1 MFPVAYLGGGRVR
14 LSKILNVRPKES
26 MSAAVQNDELAEDIG
41 TRLKLVRQMFGL
53 TQRELARR
61 AGVTNGAISLIEQ
74 NRVSPSISSLKKI
87 LDGIPLSLADF
98 FTLNFSSSD
107 SVFFAGEELT
117 EISYDPAISMRMV
130 GRKVKGRA
138 MQMLREVYQP
148 GADTG
153 DAMLRHDGEECGL
166 VISGSIIITVGVQE
180 RLLNPGDAYYFRS
193 DIPHRFR
200 NPGPEPCV
208 LVSANSPPSF

>member
-1 MFPVAYLGGGRVR
+1 MA
-14 LSKILNVRPKES
+14 
-26 MSAAVQNDELAEDIG
+26 DLAQTGDSPEDIG
-41 TRLKLVRQMFGL
+41 ARLKVVRQVYGL

-98 FTLNFSSSD
+98 FTLNFSASD
-107 SVFFAGEELT
+107 SVFFTAEDLT
-117 EISYDPAISMRMV
+117 EIAFGEKISFRMV
-130 GRKVKGRA
+130 GRRA
-138 MQMLREVYQP
+138 KDRAVQMLFETYQP

-153 DAMLRHDGEECGL
+153 AEMLRHQGEECGII
-166 VISGSIIITVGVQE
+166 ISGHLTVTAGAQE
-180 RLLNPGDAYYFRS
+180 KVLGPGDAYYFRS

-200 NPGPEPCV
+200 NQGAAPCT
-208 LVSANSPPSF
+208 LVSANAPPSF

>member
-1 MFPVAYLGGGRVR
+1 M
-14 LSKILNVRPKES
+14 
-26 MSAAVQNDELAEDIG
+26 AALEQAEEPHGEDIG
-41 TRLKLVRQMFGL
+41 TRLRMVRQIYGL

-98 FTLNFSSSD
+98 FTLNFSPSEN
-107 SVFFAGEELT
+107 VFYAASELT
-117 EISYDPAISMRMV
+117 EIAFGENISLRMV
-130 GRKVKGRA
+130 GRSIKDRA
-138 MQMLREVYQP
+138 LQMLYETYQP

-153 DAMLRHDGEECGL
+153 EAMLRHHGEECGI
-166 VISGSIIITVGVQE
+166 VISGSLIVTVGAQE
-180 RLLNPGDAYYFRS
+180 KELSSGDAYYFHS

-200 NPGPEPCV
+200 NPNATPCI

>member
-1 MFPVAYLGGGRVR
+1 MQWDMAALEQVADADQDVG
-14 LSKILNVRPKES
+14 
-26 MSAAVQNDELAEDIG
+26 EDIG
-41 TRLKLVRQMFGL
+41 RRLREVRQIYGL

-98 FTLNFSSSD
+98 FTLDFSPSD
-107 SVFFAGEELT
+107 HVFFAADELT
-117 EISYDPAISMRMV
+117 EIAFGEAISMRMV
-130 GRKVKGRA
+130 GRNVKGKA
-138 MQMLREVYQP
+138 LQMLREVYRP

-153 DAMLRHDGEECGL
+153 ESMLRHHGEECGI
-166 VISGSIIITVGVQE
+166 VVSGSMTVTVGAQE
-180 RLLNPGDAYYFRS
+180 RVLLPGDAYYFPS

-200 NPGPEPCV
+200 NTGDVDCV

>member
-1 MFPVAYLGGGRVR
+1 
-14 LSKILNVRPKES
+14 
-26 MSAAVQNDELAEDIG
+26 MSAALQAPEPSDEIG
-41 TRLKLVRQMFGL
+41 TRLRMVRQIYGL

-98 FTLNFSSSD
+98 FTHNFAPSEN
-107 SVFFAGEELT
+107 VFFSAAELP
-117 EISYDPAISMRMV
+117 EIAYGDAISMRMV
-130 GRKVKGRA
+130 GPTPKNRA
-138 MQMLREVYQP
+138 IGMLRETYQP

-153 DAMLRHDGEECGL
+153 EEMLRHQGEECG
-166 VISGSIIITVGVQE
+166 IIVAGCLAVTVGTQE
-180 RLLNPGDAYYFRS
+180 RLLRPGDAYYFRS

-200 NPGPEPCV
+200 NPGETPCV
-208 LVSANSPPSF
+208 LISANSPASF

>member
-1 MFPVAYLGGGRVR
+1 
-14 LSKILNVRPKES
+14 
-26 MSAAVQNDELAEDIG
+26 MSADIG
-41 TRLKLVRQMFGL
+41 TRLKLVRQIFGL

-98 FTLNFSSSD
+98 FTLNFSPSD
-107 SVFFAGEELT
+107 NVFFTGEELT

-130 GRKVKGRA
+130 GRKVKDRTL
-138 MQMLREVYQP
+138 QMLRETYQP

-153 DAMLRHDGEECGL
+153 DAMLRHDGEECG
-166 VISGSIIITVGVQE
+166 VVVSGCLIVTVGLQE

-200 NPGPEPCV
+200 NPGAEPCV
-208 LVSANSPPSF
+208 LISANSPPSF

>member
-1 MFPVAYLGGGRVR
+1 MAAFEQHEE
-14 LSKILNVRPKES
+14 ES
-26 MSAAVQNDELAEDIG
+26 SEDIG
-41 TRLKLVRQMFGL
+41 TRLRVVRQIYGF

-98 FTLNFSSSD
+98 FTLNFSPSD
-107 SVFFAGEELT
+107 NVFFAAADLT
-117 EISYDPAISMRMV
+117 EIAFGEKISFRMV
-130 GRKVKGRA
+130 GRRIANRA
-138 MQMLREVYQP
+138 LQMLAETYRP

-153 DAMLRHDGEECGL
+153 EEMLRHQGEECGII
-166 VISGSIIITVGVQE
+166 ISGTLLVTVGPQE
-180 RLLNPGDAYYFRS
+180 KLLVTGDAYYFRS

-200 NPGPEPCV
+200 NPGDTDCT
-208 LVSANSPPSF
+208 LISANSPPSF

>member
-1 MFPVAYLGGGRVR
+1 MPPGATPEVPPFVR
-14 LSKILNVRPKES
+14 R
-26 MSAAVQNDELAEDIG
+26 AASFRLMAALEQPIEDSPEDIG
-41 TRLKLVRQMFGL
+41 TRLRIVRQIYGF

-98 FTLNFSSSD
+98 FTLNFSPSD
-107 SVFFAGEELT
+107 SVFFTAADLT
-117 EISYDPAISMRMV
+117 EIAFGDKISFRMV
-130 GRKVKGRA
+130 GRKIQDRA
-138 MQMLREVYQP
+138 LQMLSETYQP

-153 DAMLRHDGEECGL
+153 EEMLRHQGEECG
-166 VISGSIIITVGVQE
+166 IIITGALLVTVGPQE
-180 RLLNPGDAYYFRS
+180 KLLQPGDAYYFRS

-200 NPGPEPCV
+200 NPGQMPCT
-208 LVSANSPPSF
+208 LISANSPPSF

>member
-1 MFPVAYLGGGRVR
+1 
-14 LSKILNVRPKES
+14 
-26 MSAAVQNDELAEDIG
+26 MSAALRPEDPMAEIG
-41 TRLKLVRQMFGL
+41 ARLRLVRQIYGL

-98 FTLNFSSSD
+98 FTLNFSPSD
-107 SVFFAGEELT
+107 NVFFTAPELT
-117 EISYDPAISMRMV
+117 EIAFGDSISMRMV
-130 GRKVKGRA
+130 GRNLQDRA
-138 MQMLREVYQP
+138 VQMLHETYQP

-153 DAMLRHDGEECGL
+153 DAMLRHKGEECGI
-166 VISGSIIITVGVQE
+166 VISGCLTVTVGVQE
-180 RLLNPGDAYYFRS
+180 KTLHPGDAYYFRS

-200 NPGPEPCV
+200 NPGTEPCI

>member
-1 MFPVAYLGGGRVR
+1 M
-14 LSKILNVRPKES
+14 SKTDPI
-26 MSAAVQNDELAEDIG
+26 AASPSEEIG
-41 TRLKLVRQMFGL
+41 TRLKLVRQIYGL

-98 FTLNFSSSD
+98 FTLDFAATET
-107 SVFFAGEELT
+107 VFLTAPELT
-117 EISYDPAISMRMV
+117 EISFGENISYRMV
-130 GRKVKGRA
+130 GRHMAERA
-138 MQMLREVYQP
+138 LQMLHETYQP

-153 DAMLRHDGEECGL
+153 DAMLRHTGEECG
-166 VISGSIIITVGVQE
+166 VIISGCLTVTVGTQE
-180 RLLNPGDAYYFRS
+180 KTLFPGDAYYFRS

-200 NPGPEPCV
+200 NPGDEPCI
-208 LVSANSPPSF
+208 LVSANTPPSF

>member
-1 MFPVAYLGGGRVR
+1 MADIAQTTGSP
-14 LSKILNVRPKES
+14 
-26 MSAAVQNDELAEDIG
+26 EDIG
-41 TRLKLVRQMFGL
+41 TRLKMVRQTHGL

-98 FTLNFSSSD
+98 FTLNFSPSD
-107 SVFFAGEELT
+107 SVFFTAGELT
-117 EISYDPAISMRMV
+117 EIAFGERISYRMV
-130 GRKVKGRA
+130 GSRA
-138 MQMLREVYQP
+138 KDRAIQMLHETYQP

-153 DAMLRHDGEECGL
+153 TEMLRHQGAECG
-166 VISGSIIITVGVQE
+166 IITSGCLTVTAGAQE
-180 RLLNPGDAYYFRS
+180 KTLYTGDAYYFRS

-200 NPGPEPCV
+200 NPGDTPCT
-208 LVSANSPPSF
+208 LISANAPPSF

>member
-1 MFPVAYLGGGRVR
+1 M
-14 LSKILNVRPKES
+14 
-26 MSAAVQNDELAEDIG
+26 AALEQHENDSTEDIG
-41 TRLKLVRQMFGL
+41 TRLRVVRQIYGF

-98 FTLNFSSSD
+98 FTLNFSPSD
-107 SVFFAGEELT
+107 NVFFAAAELT
-117 EISYDPAISMRMV
+117 EIAFGENISFRMV
-130 GRKVKGRA
+130 GRKIANRA
-138 MQMLREVYQP
+138 LQMLAETYQP

-153 DAMLRHDGEECGL
+153 EDMLRHQGDECGII
-166 VISGSIIITVGVQE
+166 ISGALLVTVGPQE
-180 RLLNPGDAYYFRS
+180 KLLHPGDAYYFRS

-200 NPGPEPCV
+200 NTGETACT
-208 LVSANSPPSF
+208 LISANSPPSF

>member
-1 MFPVAYLGGGRVR
+1 
-14 LSKILNVRPKES
+14 
-26 MSAAVQNDELAEDIG
+26 MSAALQNDDMLDDIG
-41 TRLKLVRQMFGL
+41 TRLKLVRQIFGL

-98 FTLNFSSSD
+98 FTLNFSPSD
-107 SVFFAGEELT
+107 NVFFTGEELT

-130 GRKVKGRA
+130 GRKVKDRTL
-138 MQMLREVYQP
+138 QMLQETYQP

-153 DAMLRHDGEECGL
+153 DAMLRHDGEECG
-166 VISGSIIITVGVQE
+166 VVVSGRLIVTVGLQE

-200 NPGPEPCV
+200 NPGAEPCV
-208 LVSANSPPSF
+208 LISANSPPSF

>member
-1 MFPVAYLGGGRVR
+1 
-14 LSKILNVRPKES
+14 
-26 MSAAVQNDELAEDIG
+26 MSAALQNHDTLDDIG
-41 TRLKLVRQMFGL
+41 TRLKLVRQIFGL

-98 FTLNFSSSD
+98 FTLNFSPSD
-107 SVFFAGEELT
+107 NVFFTADELT
-117 EISYDPAISMRMV
+117 EISYDPGISMRMI
-130 GRKVKGRA
+130 GRKVKDRSL
-138 MQMLREVYQP
+138 QMLRETYQP

-153 DAMLRHDGEECGL
+153 DAMLRHNGEECGI
-166 VISGSIIITVGVQE
+166 VVSGSLIVTVGVQE
-180 RLLNPGDAYYFRS
+180 RVLNPGDAYYFRS

-200 NPGPEPCV
+200 NPGLEPCV
-208 LVSANSPPSF
+208 LISANSPPSF

>member
-1 MFPVAYLGGGRVR
+1 MAALEQHVD
-14 LSKILNVRPKES
+14 ES
-26 MSAAVQNDELAEDIG
+26 SEDIG
-41 TRLKLVRQMFGL
+41 TRLRVVRQIYGF

-98 FTLNFSSSD
+98 FTLNFSPSD
-107 SVFFAGEELT
+107 NVFFAASELT
-117 EISYDPAISMRMV
+117 EIAFGEKISFRMV
-130 GRKVKGRA
+130 GRKIANRA
-138 MQMLREVYQP
+138 LQMLAETYQP

-153 DAMLRHDGEECGL
+153 EEMLRHQGEECGI
-166 VISGSIIITVGVQE
+166 VISGTLLVTVGAQE
-180 RLLNPGDAYYFRS
+180 KLLQPGDAYYFRS

-200 NPGPEPCV
+200 NVADVACM
-208 LVSANSPPSF
+208 LISANSPPSF

>member
-1 MFPVAYLGGGRVR
+1 ML
-14 LSKILNVRPKES
+14 
-26 MSAAVQNDELAEDIG
+26 DDIG
-41 TRLKLVRQMFGL
+41 ARLKLVRQIFGL

-98 FTLNFSSSD
+98 FTLNFSPSD
-107 SVFFAGEELT
+107 HVFFTAEEMI
-117 EISYDPAISMRMV
+117 EIAHDPAISMRMV
-130 GRKVKGRA
+130 GGKVKGRA
-138 MQMLREVYQP
+138 LQMLRETYQP

-153 DAMLRHDGEECGL
+153 EAMLRHEGEECGI
-166 VISGSIIITVGVQE
+166 VVSGSLQVTVGVEE

-208 LVSANSPPSF
+208 LISANTPPSF

>member
-1 MFPVAYLGGGRVR
+1 
-14 LSKILNVRPKES
+14 
-26 MSAAVQNDELAEDIG
+26 MSLALQGVQMSDDIG
-41 TRLKLVRQMFGL
+41 SRLKLVRQIFGL

-98 FTLNFSSSD
+98 FTLNFSPSD
-107 SVFFAGEELT
+107 EVFFTAEELT
-117 EISYDPAISMRMV
+117 EIAHLPEISMRLV
-130 GRKVKGRA
+130 GRRAKGRA
-138 MQMLREVYQP
+138 LGMLREVYQP

-153 DAMLRHDGEECGL
+153 DTMLRHEGEECGI
-166 VISGSIIITVGVQE
+166 VVSGSLTVTVGVQE
-180 RLLNPGDAYYFRS
+180 RVLNPGDAYYFRS

-200 NPGPEPCV
+200 NQGAEPCV
-208 LVSANSPPSF
+208 LISANSPPTF

>member
-1 MFPVAYLGGGRVR
+1 
-14 LSKILNVRPKES
+14 
-26 MSAAVQNDELAEDIG
+26 MSDDIG
-41 TRLKLVRQMFGL
+41 TRLKLVRQIFGL

-98 FTLNFSSSD
+98 FTLNFSPSD
-107 SVFFAGEELT
+107 EVFFTAAELP
-117 EISYDPAISMRMV
+117 EIAHQPEISMRLV
-130 GRKVKGRA
+130 GRRAKGRA
-138 MQMLREVYQP
+138 LGMLREVYQP

-153 DAMLRHDGEECGL
+153 DTMLRHEGEECGL
-166 VISGSIIITVGVQE
+166 VISGSLTVTVGVQE
-180 RLLNPGDAYYFRS
+180 KTLYPGDAYYFRS

-200 NPGPEPCV
+200 NQGEEPCI
-208 LVSANSPPSF
+208 LISANSPPTF

>member
-1 MFPVAYLGGGRVR
+1 
-14 LSKILNVRPKES
+14 
-26 MSAAVQNDELAEDIG
+26 MSAALQNDDMSDDIG
-41 TRLKLVRQMFGL
+41 TRLKLVRQIFGL

-98 FTLNFSSSD
+98 FTLNFSPSD
-107 SVFFAGEELT
+107 NVFFTGEELT

-130 GRKVKGRA
+130 GRKVKDRTL
-138 MQMLREVYQP
+138 QMLQETYQP

-153 DAMLRHDGEECGL
+153 DAMLRHNGEECG
-166 VISGSIIITVGVQE
+166 VVVSGCLIVTVGLQE
-180 RLLNPGDAYYFRS
+180 RMLNPGDAYYFRS

-200 NPGPEPCV
+200 NPGAEPCV
-208 LVSANSPPSF
+208 LISANSPPSF